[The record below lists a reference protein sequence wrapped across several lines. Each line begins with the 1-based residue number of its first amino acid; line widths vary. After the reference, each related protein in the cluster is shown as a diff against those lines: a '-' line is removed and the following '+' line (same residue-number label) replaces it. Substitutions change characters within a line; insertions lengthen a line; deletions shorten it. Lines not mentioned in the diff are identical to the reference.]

1 MLVREFLQDSAL
13 KVLPQN
19 QFEDAIMAYV
29 DKGDKGTMDSFINE
43 SLSKSLKY
51 LANLDDTTVL
61 GDLDGSIERCKEV
74 LQERWSKSEG
84 KWIQKTRLLP
94 QPADYDS
101 DKEGPWDDPDKPGRW
116 VEIPQPKSQARRGT
130 GDGDVDMDDDEAM
143 FVANISDSDPFAEVP
158 VQKPA
163 VKRGAASAATRGGR
177 GGAAKKAAPAA
188 KPATRGRPKKGG
200 FIVDSEDEEDEEEEA
215 QDDAMSLD
223 DFNDDDEEVAV
234 PPKRGSRATKA
245 APAKATKAT
254 TSRASMSRAAAK
266 PAASKGRQSTLNFSQ
281 SQRPTSSRVNQ
292 TQKTLTI
299 SDDEIDDDDD
309 DGFEPVAPTRSSR
322 R

>member
-51 LANLDDTTVL
+51 LANLDDNSLL
-61 GDLDGSIERCKEV
+61 GDLDGNIERCREA

-84 KWIQKTRLLP
+84 KWVPKTRLLP
-94 QPADYDS
+94 QPSDYDS
-101 DKEGPWDDPDKPGRW
+101 DKEGPWDNPDVPGRW
-116 VEIPQPKSQARRGT
+116 VEIAQPKSQARRST
-130 GDGDVDMDDDEAM
+130 DDGDVDMDDESM
-143 FVANISDSDPFAEVP
+143 FVGNISDTDPFADTSVA
-158 VQKPA
+158 KPA
-163 VKRGAASAATRGGR
+163 AKRGATTKGGR

-188 KPATRGRPKKGG
+188 KPATRARPKKGG
-200 FIVDSEDEEDEEEEA
+200 FIVDSDEEEEEA
-215 QDDAMSLD
+215 VQEDVMSLD
-223 DFNDDDEEVAV
+223 DFNEDDEEPAA
-234 PPKRGSRATKA
+234 PPNRGSRAAKA
-245 APAKATKAT
+245 APAKATKAA
-254 TSRASMSRAAAK
+254 TSRASASRAAAK

-281 SQRPTSSRVNQ
+281 SQRPTSSRVNA
-292 TQKTLTI
+292 TRKTLTI